1 MNIKEL
7 KKCQI
12 CGEPLLIEYEGIQRK
27 CACGCF
33 IKEEEITKIRQKAK
47 ALREYIIAPYREN
60 TFDKDDK
67 REPEI
72 SLRVTKYVE
81 VFNTEVMRK
90 KRLGIFFYGQPGS
103 GKTFF
108 AMCIANALID
118 KGILVKHTTMSRI
131 VNMQIEEAEKL
142 LNCELL
148 IIDDLGTERKTETAQ
163 ERAFEF
169 VDKLSANII
178 PLIITS
184 NYEYDSLV
192 KQTQQGNVP
201 DNYIRIYDRLLERCV
216 PIKVNKLARRKENLN
231 KNLDEFEKIIGGN
244 NDNFSGSNSR

>member
-1 MNIKEL
+1 MDIKAL

-27 CACGCF
+27 CICKCF

-60 TFDKDDK
+60 TFAKDDR

-72 SLRVTKYVE
+72 SSRVAKYVE
-81 VFNTEVMRK
+81 VFNTEAMRR

-131 VNMQIEEAEKL
+131 VNMQIEEAEKF

-169 VDKLSANII
+169 VDKLSVNRI

-184 NYEYDSLV
+184 NYDYDSLV
-192 KQTQQGNVP
+192 AQTKQGNVL
-201 DNYIRIYDRLLERCV
+201 DNYIRIYDRLLERCI
-216 PIKVNKLARRKENLN
+216 PIKVNKFARRKENLN
-231 KNLDEFEKIIGGN
+231 KNLEDFERIIG
-244 NDNFSGSNSR
+244 

>member
-1 MNIKEL
+1 
-7 KKCQI
+7 
-12 CGEPLLIEYEGIQRK
+12 
-27 CACGCF
+27 
-33 IKEEEITKIRQKAK
+33 
-47 ALREYIIAPYREN
+47 
-60 TFDKDDK
+60 
-67 REPEI
+67 
-72 SLRVTKYVE
+72 
-81 VFNTEVMRK
+81 
-90 KRLGIFFYGQPGS
+90 
-103 GKTFF
+103 
-108 AMCIANALID
+108 
-118 KGILVKHTTMSRI
+118 
-131 VNMQIEEAEKL
+131 MQIEEAEKL

>member
-1 MNIKEL
+1 MDIKVL
-7 KKCQI
+7 KNCQK
-12 CGEPLLIEYEGIQRK
+12 CGEPLLIEYEGIERK
-27 CACGCF
+27 CACLCTVQ
-33 IKEEEITKIRQKAK
+33 EEETTKAQQKVK
-47 ALREYIIAPYREN
+47 TLRENIITPYRDF
-60 TFDKDDK
+60 TFANDDK
-67 REPEI
+67 REPEVSARI
-72 SLRVTKYVE
+72 RKYVE
-81 VFNTEVMRK
+81 VFHSEQMLK

-108 AMCIANALID
+108 SMCIANALID

-244 NDNFSGSNSR
+244 NDTTIYH

>member
-1 MNIKEL
+1 MSMKIL
-7 KKCQI
+7 KTCEI
-12 CGEPLLIEYEGIQRK
+12 CGEPLVIEHEGIERK
-27 CACGCF
+27 CACQCV
-33 IKEEEITKIRQKAK
+33 IDKEKKEKDQQKAK
-47 ALREYIIAPYREN
+47 LFREN
-60 TFDKDDK
+60 ISSVYRDYTFEKDDQ
-67 REPEI
+67 RETEA
-72 SLRVTKYVE
+72 SARARKYVE
-81 VFNTEVMRK
+81 VFSSDEMK
-90 KRLGIFFYGQPGS
+90 KRRLGIFFYGQPGS

-169 VDKLSANII
+169 VDSISAKRI

-184 NYEYDSLV
+184 NYSYDSLV
-192 KQTQQGNVP
+192 LQTKQGDIP

-216 PIKVNKLARRKENLN
+216 PIKVNKFARRKENMQ
-231 KNLDEFEKIIGGN
+231 KNIQEFERIIGG
-244 NDNFSGSNSR
+244 